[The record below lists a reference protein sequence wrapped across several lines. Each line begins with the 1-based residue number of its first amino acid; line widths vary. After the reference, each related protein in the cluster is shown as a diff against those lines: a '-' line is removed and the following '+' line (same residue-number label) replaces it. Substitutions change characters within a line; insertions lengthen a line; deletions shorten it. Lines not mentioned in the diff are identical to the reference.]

1 MTKISQRLL
10 KVALGFGTLF
20 FIVSKLTSKKIE
32 PTVIKRNYMVGDSHA
47 VGIGSR
53 ISNLVTDK
61 LIAKGGWFVSS
72 LINALNTYP
81 VTYDVKNVFISIGTN
96 GQFSKNDNLEL
107 LIKTLKQKFPNAKL
121 YVFVGSYGWSGS
133 LSKAASYAN
142 AQKYY
147 QRFRDLGVTVLNSQL
162 GYHTTD
168 ALAHST
174 NTPEAK
180 KIIAEITNIIKN

>member
-1 MTKISQRLL
+1 MTQISQRLI
-10 KVALGFGTLF
+10 KVALGIGAFYLF
-20 FIVSKLTSKKIE
+20 ANKFFAKKE
-32 PTVIKRNYMVGDSHA
+32 TPTVIKRNFMVGDSHA

-53 ISNLVTDK
+53 ISNLVTDRS
-61 LIAKGGWFVSS
+61 LAKGGWFVSN

-96 GQFSKNDNLEL
+96 GQFNKNDKIDILV
-107 LIKTLKQKFPNAKL
+107 KTLRQKFPNAKL

-133 LSKAASYAN
+133 LSRAASLAN

-147 QRFRDLGVTVLNSQL
+147 QRFRDLGVTVLNSPL
-162 GYHTTD
+162 GYHPTD

>member
-1 MTKISQRLL
+1 MTKIQQKLL
-10 KVALGFGTLF
+10 KIALGIGAFF
-20 FIVSKLTSKKIE
+20 FIANKFFANKTT
-32 PTVIKRNYMVGDSHA
+32 PTVIKRNFMVGDSHA

-53 ISNLVTDK
+53 ISNLVTDRS
-61 LIAKGGWFVSS
+61 LAKGGWFVSN

-96 GQFSKNDNLEL
+96 GQFNKNDKIDL
-107 LIKTLKQKFPNAKL
+107 LVKMLRQKFPNAKL
-121 YVFVGSYGWSGS
+121 YIFVGSYGWSGS
-133 LSKAASYAN
+133 LSRAASLAN

-147 QRFRDLGVTVLNSQL
+147 QRFRDLGVTVLNSPL
-162 GYHTTD
+162 GYHPTD

-180 KIIAEITNIIKN
+180 KIIAEITNIINN